1 MRARWCSAGTSA
13 PALALAEALGVNRL
27 IAAELLP
34 EIEQV
39 AVRLTNEQMEGH
51 RDG

>member
-1 MRARWCSAGTSA
+1 MLGWDLTAG
-13 PALALAEALGVNRL
+13 LALAEALGENRM
-27 IAAELLP
+27 IAAALLP

-39 AVRLTNEQMEGH
+39 AVRLTNEQMEGQ